1 MIAIIGGVKGIEFE
15 YKGLMKKNN
24 LKCKIYNQNCPNF
37 EKKIKNCEACIMFTN
52 TVSHKLSISC
62 NKVCKKNDIKLIR
75 VHSSSINKL
84 KESISEVCEYLEE

>member
-1 MIAIIGGVKGIEFE
+1 MIVIVGGIKGIEFE

-62 NKVCKKNDIKLIR
+62 NKVCKKNNIKLIR

-84 KESISEVCEYLEE
+84 KESIEEVFEYLDN